1 MKIQKNKGKKSS
13 QSEDVEVPD
22 MKTVNRLGV
31 LAERRLKELVAM
43 STPAEKTAV
52 SKLLAD

>member
-1 MKIQKNKGKKSS
+1 MKMQKNNGKKGS

-22 MKTVNRLGV
+22 METVNRLGV

>member
-1 MKIQKNKGKKSS
+1 MKIQANNGKKDS

-31 LAERRLKELVAM
+31 LAEKRLKELVAM
-43 STPAEKTAV
+43 STPAERTAV

>member
-1 MKIQKNKGKKSS
+1 MKIQKNNGKKSS
-13 QSEDVEVPD
+13 QSEDVQVPD

-43 STPAEKTAV
+43 STPAERTAV

>member
-1 MKIQKNKGKKSS
+1 MKIQKNNGKKSS

-31 LAERRLKELVAM
+31 LAEKRLKELAAM
-43 STPAEKTAV
+43 STPAERTAV